1 MYPKEVL
8 RLALLTT
15 DGRCMIHDYAAPE
28 PAFGTAPKALLQGF
42 ASLPEVEAHVISCTQ
57 HPVRA
62 PAKLAD
68 NIFFHNLLVPKIGWL
83 RTGYQG
89 CILAQINDSIFR

>member
-1 MYPKEVL
+1 MRVTFI
-8 RLALLTT
+8 TT
-15 DGRCMIHDYAAPE
+15 DGRDLLKNYTPTMPD
-28 PAFGTAPKALLQGF
+28 FGTAPQALLQGL
-42 ASLPEVEAHVISCTQ
+42 AQLPDVDVHVVSILQ
-57 HPVRA
+57 QPVRS
-62 PAKLAD
+62 PEKLAD